1 MLKNILMCRILLLI
15 CLIFSAA
22 TNCDAKFF
30 CKDIYPQV
38 GGFPI
43 PPECRN
49 VLHLKE
55 EKEDF
60 LSCTID
66 QRAYLEWGKSCNF
79 NKHIEKISTPIEV
92 VSLGELETTVGVRK
106 TISKSKKIISMGE
119 VFRWDSEQFSGILV
133 YSSQEEKLFIN
144 ILH

>member
-1 MLKNILMCRILLLI
+1 MCRILLLI

-30 CKDIYPQV
+30 CKDIYLQV

-79 NKHIEKISTPIEV
+79 NKHIEKINAPVEV
-92 VSLGELETTVGVRK
+92 VSLGELEPTVGVNK
-106 TISKSKKIISMGE
+106 VISKSKKIISIGE

>member
-1 MLKNILMCRILLLI
+1 MCRILLLI

-79 NKHIEKISTPIEV
+79 NKHIEKINAPVEV
-92 VSLGELETTVGVRK
+92 VSLGELEPTVGVNK
-106 TISKSKKIISMGE
+106 VISKSKKIISIGE
-119 VFRWDSEQFSGILV
+119 VFSLG
-133 YSSQEEKLFIN
+133 
-144 ILH
+144 